1 MKENTDKLPLI
12 GMGLKE
18 LQDVAFRGGM
28 PRFVGRQL
36 AEWIYSKGA
45 TDFGEMVKHL
55 QKEQGMARSKLCD
68 RP

>member
-45 TDFGEMVKHL
+45 TDFG
-55 QKEQGMARSKLCD
+55 
-68 RP
+68 